1 MIFIAY
7 DPRDTDEVFQSLKTR
22 LTNKIPELT
31 NFIETSF
38 NYVFTRAFASE
49 QHNVE
54 VALTAA
60 QLSAWVEYSGKTLT
74 EEDLNDLNIDG
85 ATAIELNEYMEPEH
99 LEQLAK
105 GFGVTRDLGSRAIG
119 DLEITTSQ
127 ATSFPAGRQFGTQPD
142 ATGDFIR
149 FETTENFSVDSA
161 TTGTVEIQA
170 INRGT
175 EANVSANTITYMP
188 NPPIGVLSVTNPN
201 PTTAGTDEQ
210 SIGSLRNDVQQAV
223 VESAEGG
230 TVAGLES
237 FIENNTDAI
246 SVIVQENFEGDT
258 QHGSYPHADVVVF
271 GGTDA
276 NVQDAIDFAHPSGV
290 EHILTRP
297 DVINVDVSVNING
310 SNIDTGIVTDRINTV
325 FTELNLSDNFF
336 QDKLIQEIMNADS
349 NVDRIESINT
359 RIVNEEHSF
368 TAGTSVYELD
378 KQIEFSNSTSDTSG
392 ITEVTGVLNGS
403 SNSFIE
409 GTDYQEYNSV
419 ASSTADP
426 HDSINWGLNGDSPD
440 DGTVFNVDY
449 IVQDDILVSQTEVL
463 QLQNVTVSVV

>member
-7 DPRDTDEVFQSLKTR
+7 DPRDTDEVFESLKTR

-49 QHNVE
+49 QHDVE

-60 QLSAWVEYSGKTLT
+60 QLSAWTEYSGKTLT
-74 EEDLNDLNIDG
+74 EEDVNDLNIDG
-85 ATAIELNEYMEPEH
+85 ATAIELNEYMEEEH

-105 GFGVTRDLGSRAIG
+105 GFGITRDSGSRAVG

-149 FETTENFSVDSA
+149 FETTEDFGVDSA

-175 EANVSANTITYMP
+175 EANVSANEITYMP
-188 NPPIGVLSVTNPN
+188 NPPVGVLSVTNPN
-201 PTTAGTDEQ
+201 PTSAGTNEQ

-246 SVIVQENFEGDT
+246 SVLVEEKFEGDEE
-258 QHGSYPHADVVVF
+258 HGLHPHAHVVVF

-276 NVQDAIDFAHPSGV
+276 SVQDAIDFAHPSGI

-297 DVINVDVSVNING
+297 DVINVDITVNITG
-310 SNIDTGIVTDRINTV
+310 SNIDTSIVTDRINTV
-325 FTELNLSDNFF
+325 FSELNLSDDFF
-336 QDKLIQEIMNADS
+336 QDKLIQETMNADS
-349 NVDRIESINT
+349 NIERIESINT
-359 RIVNEEHSF
+359 KIVNEEHSF

-378 KQIEFSNSTSDTSG
+378 KQIEFSSSTSDTSG
-392 ITEVTGVLNGS
+392 ITNVTGVLSDSG
-403 SNSFIE
+403 NSFTE

-419 ASSTADP
+419 ADSTAKP
-426 HDSINWGLNGDSPD
+426 HDSIDWAIGGDSPD
-440 DGTVFNVDY
+440 DETVFEVDY
-449 IVQDDILVSQTEVL
+449 IVQDDIIVLQTEVI
-463 QLQNVTVSVV
+463 QLRDVTVSVV

>member
-1 MIFIAY
+1 
-7 DPRDTDEVFQSLKTR
+7 
-22 LTNKIPELT
+22 
-31 NFIETSF
+31 
-38 NYVFTRAFASE
+38 
-49 QHNVE
+49 
-54 VALTAA
+54 
-60 QLSAWVEYSGKTLT
+60 
-74 EEDLNDLNIDG
+74 
-85 ATAIELNEYMEPEH
+85 
-99 LEQLAK
+99 
-105 GFGVTRDLGSRAIG
+105 
-119 DLEITTSQ
+119 
-127 ATSFPAGRQFGTQPD
+127 
-142 ATGDFIR
+142 
-149 FETTENFSVDSA
+149 
-161 TTGTVEIQA
+161 
-170 INRGT
+170 
-175 EANVSANTITYMP
+175 
-188 NPPIGVLSVTNPN
+188 VLSVTNPN

-210 SIGSLRNDVQQAV
+210 SIGSLRNDVQKAV

-276 NVQDAIDFAHPSGV
+276 SVQDAIDFAHPSGV

-297 DVINVDVSVNING
+297 DIINVDVSVNING
-310 SNIDTGIVTDRINTV
+310 SNIDTGIVSDRINTV
-325 FTELNLSDNFF
+325 FTELKLSDNFF

-359 RIVNEEHSF
+359 KIINEEHSF

-378 KQIEFSNSTSDTSG
+378 KKIEFSDSTSDTSG

-403 SNSFIE
+403 SNSFVE

-419 ASSTADP
+419 AGSTADP
-426 HDSINWGLNGDSPD
+426 HDSINWGLNGDAPD
-440 DGTVFNVDY
+440 DGTVFEVDY

>member
-1 MIFIAY
+1 MI
-7 DPRDTDEVFQSLKTR
+7 
-22 LTNKIPELT
+22 
-31 NFIETSF
+31 
-38 NYVFTRAFASE
+38 
-49 QHNVE
+49 
-54 VALTAA
+54 
-60 QLSAWVEYSGKTLT
+60 
-74 EEDLNDLNIDG
+74 
-85 ATAIELNEYMEPEH
+85 PEH

-105 GFGVTRDLGSRAIG
+105 GFGVSRDPGSRAIG

-127 ATSFPAGRQFGTQPD
+127 ATSFPAGRQFGTQPN

-149 FETTENFSVDSA
+149 FETTEDFSVDSA

-175 EANVSANTITYMP
+175 EANVSANEITYMP
-188 NPPIGVLSVTNPN
+188 NPPVGVLSVTNPN
-201 PTTAGTDEQ
+201 PTSAGTDEQ

-223 VESAEGG
+223 IESAEGG

-246 SVIVQENFEGDT
+246 SVLIQENFEGDT

-297 DVINVDVSVNING
+297 DSIDVNISVSLRG
-310 SNIDTGIVTDRINTV
+310 TNIDTETVTGRIKTV
-325 FTELNLSDNFF
+325 FTELQLNDDFF

-349 NVDRIESINT
+349 NIDRIESVKLTIQ
-359 RIVNEEHSF
+359 NEEHSF

-378 KQIEFSNSTSDTSG
+378 KQIEFSSSTSNTSG
-392 ITEVTGVLNGS
+392 ITDVTGVLNGS
-403 SNSFIE
+403 NNTFVE
-409 GTDYQEYNSV
+409 GTDYEEYNSV
-419 ASSTADP
+419 AGNTTDP
-426 HDSINWGLNGDSPD
+426 HDSINWGLNGDTPD
-440 DGTVFNVDY
+440 DGTVFTVDY
-449 IVQDDILVSQTEVL
+449 IVQDDIITEETEVI
-463 QLQNVTVSVV
+463 QLVNTNVSVV